1 MATQRRPHGTCS
13 YPDCMNFD
21 NGHQSGYCPQHRRIV
36 EQAIDAHER
45 WANDPAADPI
55 CPRCGEP
62 TCAGTCRN

>member
-1 MATQRRPHGTCS
+1 
-13 YPDCMNFD
+13 MNSD

-36 EQAIDAHER
+36 EQAIDAHDR

-62 TCAGTCRN
+62 TCAGTC